1 MFKLGLPREIKK
13 KTTTK
18 KNNLLLRTSPHF
30 KYHNHS
36 NHSKHFGTQSW
47 TRPGEGQSPAIY
59 DKGDCDQ
66 DSWG

>member
-13 KTTTK
+13 EK
-18 KNNLLLRTSPHF
+18 KNLLITSLHF

-36 NHSKHFGTQSW
+36 NHSKHFGIQGW
-47 TRPGEGQSPAIY
+47 TGPGEGQSPAID